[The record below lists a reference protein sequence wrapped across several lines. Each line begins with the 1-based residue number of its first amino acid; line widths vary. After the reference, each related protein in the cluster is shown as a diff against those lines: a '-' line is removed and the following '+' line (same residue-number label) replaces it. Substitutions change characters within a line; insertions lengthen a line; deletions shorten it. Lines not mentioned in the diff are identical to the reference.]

1 MIHIYKIS
9 YKKQS
14 SPVPENPVRESFF
27 IQLIRP
33 QRLQQGNYSP
43 KIAFKSASGVL
54 IGAI

>member
-1 MIHIYKIS
+1 MS
-9 YKKQS
+9 N

-33 QRLQQGNYSP
+33 QKVQQGNYSL